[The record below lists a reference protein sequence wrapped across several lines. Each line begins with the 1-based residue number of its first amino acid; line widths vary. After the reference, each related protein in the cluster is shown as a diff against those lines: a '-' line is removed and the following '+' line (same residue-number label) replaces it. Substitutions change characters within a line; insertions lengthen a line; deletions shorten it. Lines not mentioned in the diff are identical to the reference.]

1 MSDFGFRYH
10 RMRDPDMVA
19 DRKLDRTILRRVWA
33 FARPYRLLLA
43 FLLASILLASLFA
56 IAPPLVFR
64 AIIDNHAIPRRDLG
78 GINKLAFLALMLA
91 VIDAVMGVVQRWL
104 SSRIGEGLIF
114 DLRSALYDHVQRMPL
129 SFFTRTQTGALISRM
144 NNDVIGAQQAFTG
157 TLGTVVQNVFEVVVT
172 LAVMIGLEWRL
183 TLMALFVVP
192 CFVIPAK
199 RVGKGMQKLTRES
212 FQLDAAMNNN
222 MTERFNVSGALL
234 VKLFGSPVR
243 ESAEFRERAGR
254 VRDIGVRRALY
265 SRVFFTALALLG
277 AVGTVAVYW
286 WGSRLVFSGAITVGT
301 LTALAVYV
309 SRVYRPL
316 TSLTNAHVDVMT
328 ALVSFERVFEVLDA
342 PHPIADAPDAVDL
355 VDAKGRI
362 EFDDVWFRYPAA
374 SSVSIASLEA
384 AMTTP
389 LSDEPSGMILKG
401 VSFVAEPGQMVALVG
416 PTGAGK
422 TTMSHLVPRLY
433 DVVAGAVRV
442 DGHDVRQLTGE
453 SLTDAIG
460 MVTQDPHM
468 FHDTI
473 AANLR
478 YARPDATDE
487 QLEAACRAARIHD
500 LIAGL
505 PEGYDDHGR
514 GAGLPAVGGREAA
527 AGAGPGAAQEPGDRH
542 PRRGH
547 RPPRLGD
554 RGAHPAGARLG
565 AGRAHVTGDRP
576 PAVDHPGRRPDPGA
590 RRRSHRRAGDPRRA
604 GHRRRPLPGAVPH
617 PVRPRRPCRGVTRA
631 RRGAHR
637 SRVAAPSSSPRPD
650 GPLCHRGGSPASD
663 RHRRPLHGPT
673 CATCSGWRTRPGE
686 RSPQA
691 APPRAHLCHVLGP
704 ADSPRRAIAT
714 GGPSTG
720 PPVPLAR
727 AGGLAPHP
735 PGA

>member
-1 MSDFGFRYH
+1 MGFRYH
-10 RMRDPDMVA
+10 RMRDPDLVA
-19 DRKLDRTILRRVWA
+19 NKTLDRSVVRRVWA
-33 FARPYRLLLA
+33 FARAYRLLLA
-43 FLLASILLASLFA
+43 VLLATILVMSLVA
-56 IAPPLVFR
+56 ILPPLVFR
-64 AIIDNHAIPRRDLG
+64 EIIDKHAIPRRDLG

-91 VIDAVMGVVQRWL
+91 VADAAMGVLQRWL
-104 SSRIGEGLIF
+104 SARIGESLIF

-129 SFFTRTQTGALISRM
+129 AFFTRTQTGALISRM

-157 TLGTVVQNVFEVVVT
+157 TLGTVVQNVFEVIVT

-183 TLMALFVVP
+183 TLMALIVVP

-199 RVGKGMQKLTRES
+199 RVGRGMQKLTRES

-234 VKLFGSPVR
+234 VKLFGSPDR
-243 ESAEFRERAGR
+243 ESTEFKDRAGR

-355 VDAKGRI
+355 VDPKGRI

-422 TTMSHLVPRLY
+422 TTTSHLVPRLY

-442 DGHDVRQLTGE
+442 DGHDVRQITGASLTG
-453 SLTDAIG
+453 AIG

-478 YARPDATDE
+478 YARPEATDDE
-487 QLEAACRAARIHD
+487 LVAACRAARIHD
-500 LIAGL
+500 LIASL
-505 PEGYDDHGR
+505 PEGYETMVGERGYRLSGGEKQRLALARVLLKSPAIMILDEATAHLDSETEVLIQQALDEALAGR
-514 GAGLPAVGGREAA
+514 TSLVIAHRLSTIRAADQILVIDGGRVVE
-527 AGAGPGAAQEPGDRH
+527 
-542 PRRGH
+542 RGTH
-547 RPPRLGD
+547 EEL
-554 RGAHPAGARLG
+554 
-565 AGRAHVTGDRP
+565 
-576 PAVDHPGRRPDPGA
+576 
-590 RRRSHRRAGDPRRA
+590 
-604 GHRRRPLPGAVPH
+604 
-617 PVRPRRPCRGVTRA
+617 
-631 RRGAHR
+631 
-637 SRVAAPSSSPRPD
+637 
-650 GPLCHRGGSPASD
+650 
-663 RHRRPLHGPT
+663 
-673 CATCSGWRTRPGE
+673 
-686 RSPQA
+686 
-691 APPRAHLCHVLGP
+691 
-704 ADSPRRAIAT
+704 
-714 GGPSTG
+714 ST
-720 PPVPLAR
+720 
-727 AGGLAPHP
+727 AGGLYQELYLTQYSRAGRPAAP
-735 PGA
+735 AAEERTAVE